1 MTSTSTLLVGTT
13 ICSCSVGMGG
23 FLYWRRAFWICCLT
37 SSRAA
42 SSVGVWVV
50 IFGKS
55 GTWAVQPSGDKVQST
70 GYGWFSTETLY
81 CISKRYACK
90 THLLPRRCQINPIP
104 IQIRI
109 FPKVNRRLIHAVHKS
124 EKILKSNPKPQSESV
139 VIHPKIMTRKS
150 ESVLI
155 HSLQHSAK
163 NYNRITKITIR
174 RFHGTLYWIQNSF
187 TRGRK
192 TVCVQN

>member
-1 MTSTSTLLVGTT
+1 MTSTSTLFCGTT
-13 ICSCSVGMGG
+13 ICSCLVGMGG

-42 SSVGVWVV
+42 SSVEAWVV

-55 GTWAVQPSGDKVQST
+55 GTWAVQPSAESVQST
-70 GYGWFSTETLY
+70 GYGWFSTEMLY
-81 CISKRYACK
+81 CMQERLSPSSRKNGGGLGYTPEIRLWISKRYACK

-139 VIHPKIMTRKS
+139 VIHPKILTRKS

-155 HSLQHSAK
+155 HSQ
-163 NYNRITKITIR
+163 R
-174 RFHGTLYWIQNSF
+174 
-187 TRGRK
+187 
-192 TVCVQN
+192 

>member
-1 MTSTSTLLVGTT
+1 MILRETQNRNDADDANDAESGIWYRDILKTASQ
-13 ICSCSVGMGG
+13 
-23 FLYWRRAFWICCLT
+23 
-37 SSRAA
+37 A
-42 SSVGVWVV
+42 SSASLCHARTARGL
-50 IFGKS
+50 
-55 GTWAVQPSGDKVQST
+55 
-70 GYGWFSTETLY
+70 GYTPEMRLW
-81 CISKRYACK
+81 ISKRYACK

-139 VIHPKIMTRKS
+139 VIHPKILTRKS

-155 HSLQHSAK
+155 HSLRQPAK
-163 NYNRITKITIR
+163 NYNCITKITIR